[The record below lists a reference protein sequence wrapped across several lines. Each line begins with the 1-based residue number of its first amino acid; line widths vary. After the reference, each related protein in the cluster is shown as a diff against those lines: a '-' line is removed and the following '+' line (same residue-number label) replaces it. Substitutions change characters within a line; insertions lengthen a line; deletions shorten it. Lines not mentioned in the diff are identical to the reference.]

1 MDDRERHA
9 AGMQVRR
16 AVLGDAHVDRANA
29 AQTDLTAPFQ
39 DLITRYAW
47 GEIWTRPGLPRHT
60 RSLLTIAMM
69 VALGRDGEL
78 RLHLRAASNNGVT
91 RDEIQET
98 LLQTAIYCGVSY
110 ERDGKKNIG
119 VIAQEIREI
128 LPEVVH
134 EGNDEQKT
142 LSVSY
147 GNIVGLLVEAI
158 KELNAKVEDLQNQL
172 ANK

>member
-1 MDDRERHA
+1 MDESERRERGMA
-9 AGMQVRR
+9 KRRKVAGN
-16 AVLGDAHVDRANA
+16 AYVDSAIA
-29 AQTDLTAPFQ
+29 SKTAFTEEFQ

-98 LLQTAIYCGVSY
+98 LLQTAIYCGVPAANHAFHLAQTVFA
-110 ERDGKKNIG
+110 EMDAEAAGK
-119 VIAQEIREI
+119 
-128 LPEVVH
+128 
-134 EGNDEQKT
+134 
-142 LSVSY
+142 
-147 GNIVGLLVEAI
+147 
-158 KELNAKVEDLQNQL
+158 
-172 ANK
+172 